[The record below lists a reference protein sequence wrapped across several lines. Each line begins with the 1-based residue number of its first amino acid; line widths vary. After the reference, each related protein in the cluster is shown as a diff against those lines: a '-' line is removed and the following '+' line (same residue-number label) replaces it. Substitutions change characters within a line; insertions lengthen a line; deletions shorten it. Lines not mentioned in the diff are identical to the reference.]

1 MLDAAKQ
8 SVIYAECH
16 YAEVRLCWVLFVLS
30 VTNKPILLCV
40 IMMSGVM
47 KSFLAPFVS
56 NAYDS

>member
-47 KSFLAPFVS
+47 LSVVGPIAS
-56 NAYDS
+56 NAYD